1 MVDQHPATP
10 HLTGSGAG
18 GPTSKPGFRPKKSVV
33 EWVKTGTYRTR
44 EIAERIQKEWTKAV
58 SLSALRRLFRANK
71 LTYKR
76 IRKSCRHLRD
86 PLAYEFFREE
96 VKALQAWADSGEID
110 LCYGDEMGVSRQ
122 AVVPYGWQPVGQS
135 EAFMPATP
143 SGNLTTLGF
152 LYRDNRLESYLH
164 QGAMTSALFV
174 KCVDDFA
181 SGLVRKTVLILDN
194 ASTHKSALVASRL
207 AVWRNQG
214 LHIQYIPA
222 YCPELNL
229 IECLWKQIKYH
240 WLRPLDFLTPASLR
254 SSLETILAQV
264 GTKYRI
270 TFA

>member
-1 MVDQHPATP
+1 MVEQHPATH
-10 HLTGSGAG
+10 HLTGPGAG
-18 GPTSKPGFRPKKSVV
+18 RPTTKPGFRPKKSVV

-44 EIAERIQKEWTKAV
+44 EIAQRIQKEWTKAV
-58 SLSALRRLFRANK
+58 SLSSLRRLFRANK

-86 PLAYEFFREE
+86 PLAYAFFREE
-96 VKALQAWADSGEID
+96 IKALQAWADTGEID

-122 AVVPYGWQPVGQS
+122 AVVPYGWQPVGKS

-152 LYRDNRLESYLH
+152 FYRDNRLESYVH

-181 SGLVRKTVLILDN
+181 SGLTRKTVLILDN

-207 AVWRNQG
+207 AVWRKQG
-214 LHIQYIPA
+214 LCIQYIPA

-254 SSLETILAQV
+254 SRLETILAQV
-264 GTKYRI
+264 GTEYRI

>member
-1 MVDQHPATP
+1 M
-10 HLTGSGAG
+10 S
-18 GPTSKPGFRPKKSVV
+18 S
-33 EWVKTGTYRTR
+33 
-44 EIAERIQKEWTKAV
+44 
-58 SLSALRRLFRANK
+58 LRRLFRANK
-71 LTYKR
+71 LSYKR

-96 VKALQAWADSGEID
+96 VKALQTWAATGEID

-122 AVVPYGWQPVGQS
+122 AVVPYGWQPVGKS

-152 LYRDNRLESYLH
+152 FYRDNRLESYIH
-164 QGAMTSALFV
+164 PGAMSSAMFV

-181 SGLVRKTVLILDN
+181 SRLTKKTVLILDN
-194 ASTHKSALVASRL
+194 ASTHKSALVASQL
-207 AVWRNQG
+207 ARWRSQG
-214 LHIQYIPA
+214 LYIQYIPA

-229 IECLWKQIKYH
+229 IECLWKQIKYY
-240 WLRPLDFLTPASLR
+240 WLQPSDFLTAASLR
-254 SSLETILAQV
+254 SGMETILAQI